1 MGGESDVSLIKG
13 HRKTYIGAYPGKLV
27 MALKQAKTENPVIL
41 LDEIDK
47 VSPGY
52 RGNIQDTLL
61 EVLDPAQNHSFR
73 DNFLEAPLDLSK
85 VLFVSSA
92 NLLDTISE
100 PLLDRLEVIEL
111 SGYTMNEK
119 LSIAQNY
126 LIPKT
131 IKNKGLEGYKVEIP
145 AETLSFLIERY
156 AREAGVRS
164 LEKRISRICE
174 KICLK
179 IVETGQKEFIV

>member
-1 MGGESDVSLIKG
+1 M
-13 HRKTYIGAYPGKLV
+13 
-27 MALKQAKTENPVIL
+27 
-41 LDEIDK
+41 
-47 VSPGY
+47 
-52 RGNIQDTLL
+52 

-85 VLFVSSA
+85 VLFVCSA

-119 LSIAQNY
+119 LSIAQKY

-131 IKNKGLEGYKVEIP
+131 IKNKGLEDYKIDIP
-145 AETLSFLIERY
+145 AHTLSFLIERY

-179 IVETGQKEFIV
+179 IVETGQKEFIIQPEDIKSYVGPAIFSSERLYPIQLPRGVSIGLSYSSYGGGILFIEVAKSTFPKEM